1 MKEMP
6 SYGLKVRHPLLYRFG
21 VLTGI
26 TICVYLVFRYLL
38 HLFLPFILAYLL
50 MRMLFPVI
58 WFLRHH
64 CHFPKWLAYGGTLTV
79 FFGAVFGT
87 VLAVIWQLLRQIRLF
102 GQNFPVYRRE
112 FMALYVHHTG
122 RLCGCLDTWL
132 GLPAGKSRSCISSWC
147 DRLLVESGSCLS
159 EQAGNI
165 VSGCFSGTARLLT
178 VVLIIVVSMI
188 ALCGDMQAVH
198 RIYRKSVFY
207 PAVHRVAVTL
217 KKSGLAFVKSQGIIL
232 VVIWVICSVSLALI
246 RNPYSI
252 LIGCGIA
259 VFDTFPVLGSGMIL
273 VPWAVYAAFGQNY
286 YAAVIL
292 FIAFL
297 LCVIA
302 RDLLEAHLMGNH
314 MGLLPFFMTAALYV
328 GVCLFGVWGILM
340 GPFGVILIRSVYEQ
354 FLEKNNEPPE

>member
-6 SYGLKVRHPLLYRFG
+6 SYGLKVRHPLRYLFG

-64 CHFPKWLAYGGTLTV
+64 CHFPKWLADGGTLTV

-87 VLAVIWQLLRQIRLF
+87 VLAVIRQLLRQIRLF

-147 DRLLVESGSCLS
+147 DRLLAESGSRLS
-159 EQAGNI
+159 EQAGFFRDSEIAYGGVDHCCEYDRI
-165 VSGCFSGTARLLT
+165 VR
-178 VVLIIVVSMI
+178 
-188 ALCGDMQAVH
+188 
-198 RIYRKSVFY
+198 
-207 PAVHRVAVTL
+207 
-217 KKSGLAFVKSQGIIL
+217 
-232 VVIWVICSVSLALI
+232 
-246 RNPYSI
+246 
-252 LIGCGIA
+252 
-259 VFDTFPVLGSGMIL
+259 
-273 VPWAVYAAFGQNY
+273 
-286 YAAVIL
+286 
-292 FIAFL
+292 
-297 LCVIA
+297 
-302 RDLLEAHLMGNH
+302 
-314 MGLLPFFMTAALYV
+314 
-328 GVCLFGVWGILM
+328 
-340 GPFGVILIRSVYEQ
+340 
-354 FLEKNNEPPE
+354 